1 MDIEIEDIIDN
12 GITYYVI
19 HIPIEIHF
27 KYVKLWMALPNP
39 AFHSCSTRPSWIKPK
54 CISYYFKSPTYR
66 SMALL
71 A

>member
-12 GITYYVI
+12 GLTYYVI

-39 AFHSCSTRPSWIKPK
+39 AELDKT
-54 CISYYFKSPTYR
+54 
-66 SMALL
+66 
-71 A
+71 